1 MNPSEK
7 NNEKWLDD
15 VLTNAIGS
23 DGTRPNF
30 EQWRKGHPEAIETL
44 KSRAEKDSLVSER
57 PQNAW
62 RIIMKSR
69 ITRFATAAV
78 VIIGVLLGLYFI
90 GGPDMAGVA
99 WAEVV
104 ENVEQIQTYMFRGK
118 SSTTGGPLGDESQ
131 EMEMVM
137 YWSLAHGIRMDTYM
151 DGKIAAN
158 MYILPA
164 EKMMIQL
171 MPEQKKYMRILL
183 TDEHLKKMEEEQ
195 NNPRYMVKQFM
206 AHEYTELGRDI
217 IDGIEV
223 EGIEVTDP
231 KVWGGMVAKA
241 VGRLWVDVATN
252 LPVRIE
258 MEMAMEDMEI
268 KMVMDQFEWGVE
280 LDTGLFEPVIPQD
293 YELMAEVE
301 MPDAGGEKAVEGLR
315 LFAELAG
322 GSYPSDM
329 GLMTAM
335 KELGGAMFQEL
346 GTEPNAM
353 PSRETMEKMMKM
365 QMVCV
370 FYAQLVQ
377 EDKDPAYYG
386 EAVTTEFGHAV
397 LMRWKTGDDEYRVI
411 FGDLTIE
418 DVSTEELAEL
428 ESLPLNMNPYAIKP
442 APVDGAVAGGDKLQL
457 SWMPGAYVTEH
468 QVYFGTES
476 DDLLLLGEVAEPVYD
491 ELGAL
496 EEDTTYYWRV
506 DEVQPDGSVVAGDV
520 WSFSTG
526 ALVGW
531 WRLDGDVSDSSG
543 NDNDGSIEG
552 DATYE
557 PGRLGQAIKLD
568 GDDWAVIPNS
578 DLFSFTNDGDFTC
591 SAWIKTDAEK
601 GTIIAKAPPDAEARG
616 MKTFFIQNGS
626 PAFDVG
632 YVGLVNSSVT
642 INDGQWHLVAVTI
655 ECATSRDNDTVT
667 LYVDGNPA
675 GSKDSWD
682 INVHS
687 EQDGFVLKIGNGTEA
702 TPEGDEQEAD
712 FAMINWNGMIDDV
725 RIYSYALS
733 EDELAVIYESAMATS
748 DE

>member
-1 MNPSEK
+1 
-7 NNEKWLDD
+7 
-15 VLTNAIGS
+15 
-23 DGTRPNF
+23 
-30 EQWRKGHPEAIETL
+30 
-44 KSRAEKDSLVSER
+44 
-57 PQNAW
+57 
-62 RIIMKSR
+62 
-69 ITRFATAAV
+69 
-78 VIIGVLLGLYFI
+78 
-90 GGPDMAGVA
+90 
-99 WAEVV
+99 
-104 ENVEQIQTYMFRGK
+104 
-118 SSTTGGPLGDESQ
+118 
-131 EMEMVM
+131 MEMVM

-151 DGKIAAN
+151 MDGEIAMN

-171 MPEQKKYMRILL
+171 MPEQKKYMRMLL
-183 TDEHLKKMEEEQ
+183 TDELLQKMEEEQ
-195 NNPRYMVKQFM
+195 NNPRYMIKQFM
-206 AHEYTELGRDI
+206 DYEYTELGPDV

-223 EGIEVTDP
+223 EGIETTDP
-231 KVWGGMVAKA
+231 KVWGGMVEEA

-252 LPVRIE
+252 LPVRME
-258 MEMAMEDMEI
+258 MEMAMEDIET
-268 KMVMDQFEWGVE
+268 KMVMDQFQWGIE
-280 LDTGLFEPVIPQD
+280 LDPSLFEPVIPDD

-315 LFAELAG
+315 LFAEMTG

-335 KELGGAMFQEL
+335 KELGGAMRQEL

-386 EAVTTEFGHAV
+386 DKVTVEFGHAV
-397 LMRWKTGDDEYRVI
+397 LMRWKTADDEYRVI

-418 DVSTEELAEL
+418 DVSAEELAEL
-428 ESLPLNMNPYAIKP
+428 ESMPLNLNPYPIKP
-442 APVDGAVAGGDKLQL
+442 APTDGAVAGGDKLQL

-468 QVYFGTES
+468 QVYFGTEPDNLS
-476 DDLLLLGEVAEPVYD
+476 LVGEVAEPVYE

-496 EEDTTYYWRV
+496 EGDTTYYWRV

-526 ALVGW
+526 GLVGW
-531 WRLDGDVSDSSG
+531 WKLDGDLSDSSG
-543 NDNDGSIEG
+543 NGNDGSVEG
-552 DATYE
+552 EPTYE
-557 PGRLGQAIKLD
+557 PGRSGEAIKLN

-578 DLFSFTNDGDFTC
+578 DLFDFTNDTDFTC
-591 SAWIKTDAEK
+591 SAWIRTDAQK

-616 MKTFFIQNGS
+616 MKTFFIQNGA

-642 INDGQWHLVAVTI
+642 VNDGRWHLVAVTI
-655 ECATSRDNDTVT
+655 ECSTSRDNDTVT
-667 LYVDGNPA
+667 LYVDGSPA
-675 GSKDSWD
+675 GSQDSWD

-687 EQDGFVLKIGNGTEA
+687 EQDEFVLKIGNGTEA

-733 EDELAVIYESAMATS
+733 ADELAAVYESAITTPV
-748 DE
+748 E